1 MPDLTVT
8 LVGGPTALL
17 EYGGLRL
24 LTDPTFDDA
33 PRTYGRDGAP
43 SLQKTEGPAITAD
56 QIGDVD
62 VVLISH
68 DHHPDNLDES
78 GRAYLP
84 RS

>member
-43 SLQKTEGPAITAD
+43 SLQKTAGPPSRPTR
-56 QIGDVD
+56 
-62 VVLISH
+62 
-68 DHHPDNLDES
+68 S
-78 GRAYLP
+78 GT
-84 RS
+84 STSS